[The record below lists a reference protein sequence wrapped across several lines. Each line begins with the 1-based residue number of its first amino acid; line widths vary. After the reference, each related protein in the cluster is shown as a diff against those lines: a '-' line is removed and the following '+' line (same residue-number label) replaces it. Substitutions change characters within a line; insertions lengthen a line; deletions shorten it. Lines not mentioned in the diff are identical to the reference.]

1 MGYFPYSNRT
11 VITHRPNTEIWF
23 RLYCIS
29 MELSVSRPR
38 RSVISGSLWWSFT
51 RTYSSHQFCP
61 SLRWTSRVW
70 LAGSWGRLIGSE
82 LRLARPRSSLEKTWT
97 AGWPLEVSRACCD
110 KWAFSSMSHRPFVRA
125 NRRTYMHVHAHTHAQ
140 KGSTHTL
147 LPSSAVNTA
156 SLQNSCSS
164 AACRLGF
171 QI

>member
-110 KWAFSSMSHRPFVRA
+110 KWAFSSMSHRARKQ
-125 NRRTYMHVHAHTHAQ
+125 THMHK
-140 KGSTHTL
+140 KGAHTL